1 MTWTI
6 EITKTAEKQICSFDK
21 TTQIRLVK
29 FLKTLVVASN
39 PRQSGKALKGNKVT
53 LWRYRVGDY
62 RLICNVE
69 DPASRITVLEVGHR
83 REIYR

>member
-21 TTQIRLVK
+21 TTQTRLVK
-29 FLKTLVVASN
+29 FLRTLATTSN
-39 PRQSGKALKGNKVT
+39 PRQSGKALKGSKAQ

-62 RLICNVE
+62 RVICNVE
-69 DPASRITVLEVGHR
+69 DPTTCITVLEVGHR